1 MSDGGRSPDDFPE
14 RLDQFVAE
22 RRKGAFDA
30 ALASDQ
36 NMVRAGQAECRE
48 KLASERSETTLH
60 PVANDRI
67 ADLARDREADSK
79 RRVPVT
85 AWADEQNE
93 AGHRSTPTRI
103 GEEEI
108 GAPGERRRES

>member
-1 MSDGGRSPDDFPE
+1 MSESGRSPDDFPE

-22 RRKGAFDA
+22 RCERAFDA
-30 ALASDQ
+30 TLPSNQ
-36 NMVRAGQAECRE
+36 NMVRAGQAERWQE
-48 KLASERSETTLH
+48 FAGERAQAPFH
-60 PVANDRI
+60 PVANDGI
-67 ADLARDREADSK
+67 ADLARDREADPKHFVS
-79 RRVPVT
+79 VT

-108 GAPGERRRES
+108 GAPGERRREN

>member
-14 RLDQFVAE
+14 SLDQFVAE

-36 NMVRAGQAECRE
+36 NMVRAGQAEGWQE
-48 KLASERSETTLH
+48 FASERAQAPFHS
-60 PVANDRI
+60 VANDRI
-67 ADLARDREADSK
+67 ADLARDREADPK
-79 RRVPVT
+79 RRIPVT
-85 AWADEQNE
+85 AWTDEQNE